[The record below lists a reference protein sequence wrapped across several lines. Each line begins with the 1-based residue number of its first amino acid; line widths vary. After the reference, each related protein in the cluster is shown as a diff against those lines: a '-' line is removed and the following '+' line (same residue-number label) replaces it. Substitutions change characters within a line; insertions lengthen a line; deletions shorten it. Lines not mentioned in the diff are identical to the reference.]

1 MDSKVYKYMDWPEI
15 EAVVYGEE
23 ATPRDLM
30 APRITADGVLVQG
43 FFPNADSVEVLVDK
57 KTYKMEQQDEAG
69 YFAAMLPM
77 RKVPSYQYR
86 ITKGKEVCTVN
97 DPYAFPVQITEDE
110 EKSLEKKVQDL
121 TDKFIKQIDAITSK
135 KDQEIMSI

>member
-57 KTYKMEQQDEAG
+57 KTYKMEKQGILQQCFRCVRCRLISTA
-69 YFAAMLPM
+69 L
-77 RKVPSYQYR
+77 RKV
-86 ITKGKEVCTVN
+86 K
-97 DPYAFPVQITEDE
+97 
-110 EKSLEKKVQDL
+110 KSVR
-121 TDKFIKQIDAITSK
+121 
-135 KDQEIMSI
+135 

>member
-77 RKVPSYQYR
+77 RKVPSISTALR
-86 ITKGKEVCTVN
+86 KVK
-97 DPYAFPVQITEDE
+97 
-110 EKSLEKKVQDL
+110 KSVR
-121 TDKFIKQIDAITSK
+121 
-135 KDQEIMSI
+135 

>member
-110 EKSLEKKVQDL
+110 EKA
-121 TDKFIKQIDAITSK
+121 FCAG
-135 KDQEIMSI
+135 

>member
-43 FFPNADSVEVLVDK
+43 CRQCGSTCRQKNL
-57 KTYKMEQQDEAG
+57 
-69 YFAAMLPM
+69 
-77 RKVPSYQYR
+77 
-86 ITKGKEVCTVN
+86 
-97 DPYAFPVQITEDE
+97 
-110 EKSLEKKVQDL
+110 
-121 TDKFIKQIDAITSK
+121 
-135 KDQEIMSI
+135 